1 MPMRITPEQR
11 EEALREMRAMTPEE
25 FAKGAEVHPPT
36 PLDQVM
42 VVMTVRLPQ
51 PVIQR
56 ARELAEE
63 RSVPVRELLRDWIQ
77 AGLAQAEE
85 SNGAV
90 VPVDVLMNTIARYQE
105 PKAS

>member
-1 MPMRITPEQR
+1 MPGFIRPEQR
-11 EEALREMRAMTPEE
+11 EEALRKMRELTPEE

-56 ARELAEE
+56 ARELAEA
-63 RSVPVRELLRDWIQ
+63 RGVPVRELLRDWIQ
-77 AGLAQAEE
+77 AGLAQAED
-85 SNGAV
+85 SAGAM
-90 VPVDVLMNTIARYQE
+90 VPVDVLMNTIARYRQ
-105 PKAS
+105 PQAS